1 MAMGNFGG
9 LGSLCQ
15 SGVWRRLLPAY
26 IALAAVASTTT
37 ISLADENGISFW
49 VPGFFGSFAAA
60 PQQPGWSV
68 TSIYYH
74 TDVSASGNAALARE
88 ISIGRFNPTVNI
100 NVNSNVHAIA
110 DIGFAIPTY
119 VARHPSLFSWAMA
132 TTTF

>member
-1 MAMGNFGG
+1 
-9 LGSLCQ
+9 
-15 SGVWRRLLPAY
+15 
-26 IALAAVASTTT
+26 
-37 ISLADENGISFW
+37 
-49 VPGFFGSFAAA
+49 
-60 PQQPGWSV
+60 V

-132 TTTF
+132 TTTFR